1 VNVIGLTG
9 RNMPAM
15 AEVAELLLAGITHR
29 GLRAALM
36 LYVEN
41 EHQLAVIR
49 LNQYGLTEL
58 WRIGPDPTR
67 PALDRHAD
75 AFIDDSGDA
84 LSIARQVQ
92 AHLDRFTARLAP
104 THPRRA
110 VQAASLAST

>member
-1 VNVIGLTG
+1 MNVIGLTG

-15 AEVAELLLAGITHR
+15 AEVAELLLAGVTHR
-29 GLRAALM
+29 GLSVALM
-36 LYVEN
+36 LYIEN

-49 LNQYGLTEL
+49 LNHDGVTEL
-58 WRIGPDPTR
+58 WRIGLDPTR

-75 AFIDDSGDA
+75 VFIDDSGDT
-84 LSIARQVQ
+84 LSFARQIQ